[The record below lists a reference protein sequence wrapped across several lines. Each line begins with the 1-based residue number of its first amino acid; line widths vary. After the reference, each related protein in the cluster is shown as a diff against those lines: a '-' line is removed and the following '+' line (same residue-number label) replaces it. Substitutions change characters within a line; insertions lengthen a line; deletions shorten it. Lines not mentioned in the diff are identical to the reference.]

1 MLRLIA
7 KLLAVLN
14 SETHPGQIS
23 LGFCFAMIVGLTPL
37 LSLHNM
43 VVLLLVLVL
52 RVNLAAF
59 LLGLGVFSGV
69 AYLLDPVFH
78 WNGLQ
83 VLTMPFLE
91 GLWTSIYNC
100 PVGRLSR
107 FNNTIVMGSL
117 VFSLILFIPMY
128 FLSNNL
134 IARYR
139 AHVLAW
145 IQKSRFMQVFK
156 ASKLYQIYQSL
167 STLGGA

>member
-14 SETHPGQIS
+14 SETNPAQIS

-37 LSLHNM
+37 VSLHNV
-43 VVLLLVLVL
+43 VVLLLILVL
-52 RVNLAAF
+52 RVNLSAF
-59 LLGLGVFSGV
+59 LLGLAVFSGV
-69 AYLLDPVFH
+69 AILLDPIFH

-83 VLTMPFLE
+83 ILTMPSLE
-91 GLWTSIYNC
+91 GLWTSMYNC

-107 FNNTIVMGSL
+107 FNNTMVMGSL

-128 FLSNNL
+128 FLSNSL

-145 IQKSRFMQVFK
+145 IQKSRFMQLFK

-167 STLGGA
+167 PTFGGG

>member
-7 KLLAVLN
+7 RLLAVLN

-23 LGFCFAMIVGLTPL
+23 LGMCFAMVAGLTPL
-37 LSLHNM
+37 LSLHNL
-43 VVLLLVLVL
+43 VVLLLVFVL

-59 LLGLGVFSGV
+59 LLGLAVFSGL
-69 AYLLDPVFH
+69 AYLLDPLFH

-83 VLTMPFLE
+83 VLTMSSLE
-91 GLWTSIYNC
+91 GLWTSLYNC

-117 VFSLILFIPMY
+117 VFSLVLFIPMY
-128 FLSNNL
+128 FLSNIL

-145 IQKSRFMQVFK
+145 ILKSRLMQLFK

-167 STLGGA
+167 PTFGGA